1 MGDHPKFKVSHG
13 SYQVPIIQ
21 KKRLTFYLETIF
33 ATQVIVE
40 LNLSSDA
47 LRLALIYKHGGW
59 YADIDTVI
67 MKPLSK
73 LVESHPGGTFY
84 ISSDQK
90 NKFLIEVRI
99 FIFFQWYSLAM

>member
-1 MGDHPKFKVSHG
+1 M
-13 SYQVPIIQ
+13 
-21 KKRLTFYLETIF
+21 
-33 ATQVIVE
+33 E

-90 NKFLIEVRI
+90 NGSILKIGFYLSKCSHFHCAYVIGVLP
-99 FIFFQWYSLAM
+99 QL

>member
-1 MGDHPKFKVSHG
+1 M
-13 SYQVPIIQ
+13 
-21 KKRLTFYLETIF
+21 
-33 ATQVIVE
+33 E
-40 LNLSSDA
+40 LNLFSDA

-67 MKPLSK
+67 MKPLSQ

-99 FIFFQWYSLAM
+99 LIVFPVSTLNSGLRGSTL

>member
-1 MGDHPKFKVSHG
+1 M
-13 SYQVPIIQ
+13 
-21 KKRLTFYLETIF
+21 
-33 ATQVIVE
+33 E
-40 LNLSSDA
+40 LNLFSDA

-90 NKFLIEVRI
+90 NKFLIEVRL
-99 FIFFQWYSLAM
+99 FIFFISIYLLCDRRECSLFFQFQL

>member
-1 MGDHPKFKVSHG
+1 M
-13 SYQVPIIQ
+13 
-21 KKRLTFYLETIF
+21 
-33 ATQVIVE
+33 E

-99 FIFFQWYSLAM
+99 LRLFSMLSTCYVTDENIDFFSVPTLKE